1 MAKGAE
7 SKTKLFSDI
16 KNLYPDAFWE
26 DEGKI
31 LRVPM
36 MEGSNI
42 VEIKVTLTAAK
53 TNMGSGEIKGAFST
67 TTTTTTPSVFN
78 MPSEK
83 TANLTEITEE
93 EKQNVANLIAALNL

>member
-53 TNMGSGEIKGAFST
+53 TNMGSGEIKGAFGT
-67 TTTTTTPSVFN
+67 ATATPSVFN
-78 MPSEK
+78 MPSET

>member
-53 TNMGSGEIKGAFST
+53 TNMGSGEIKGAFGT
-67 TTTTTTPSVFN
+67 TTPTPSVFN
-78 MPSEK
+78 MPSKE
-83 TANLTEITEE
+83 TTNLTEITEE

>member
-1 MAKGAE
+1 MTKGAE

-67 TTTTTTPSVFN
+67 TTTTPSVFN
-78 MPSEK
+78 MPSET

>member
-53 TNMGSGEIKGAFST
+53 TNMGSGEIKGAFG
-67 TTTTTTPSVFN
+67 TTTTTPSVFN
-78 MPSEK
+78 MPSET

-93 EKQNVANLIAALNL
+93 QKQNVANLIAA